1 MLNGRKPNVSHHS
14 WGGGGKKKK
23 KAFKIK
29 KRLYFNLQTQTKC
42 TNTPGLEGVGEQ
54 AE

>member
-1 MLNGRKPNVSHHS
+1 MFPIIAGEEEE
-14 WGGGGKKKK
+14 KKK